1 MDITGRKLFVKAFQE
16 EGVDTIFGYP
26 GGTVTDLFDE
36 LYKQDEIEIVLPRH
50 EQGLL
55 HEAEGYAKST
65 GKVGVCLVTSGPG
78 ATNIMTGL
86 ADAHYDNIPLVCFTG
101 QVPLSLIGNDAFQE
115 VDIVGMTR
123 SITKYGV
130 TVRDRKDL
138 GKIIKMA
145 FHIASTGKPGP
156 VLIDLPKD
164 IQTASGPAEY
174 PDSVQIRGYKPNES
188 VHIGQLKKAYKL
200 LKSAKKPLI
209 LAGGGVNIAKANELL
224 KEFAE
229 KMNVPVVTTIMGKGA
244 IVTTHPLYIG
254 NTGMHGKYASNK
266 AVSECDVLFSIG
278 TRFND
283 RITGDLNEFAPKAKI
298 VHIDVDTASISRNVV
313 VDVPIVS
320 DAKLALEKLLEW
332 AEPKDTTAWQERIKA
347 WDEKNPLEMRRD
359 RGMTPQMIMEHINHT
374 FDEAVFV
381 TDVGQNQMW
390 ATQYLDIDEKRQM
403 ITSGGLGT
411 MGFGVPAAIGAK
423 IANPDK
429 EVILFVGDGG
439 FQMTNQELA
448 ILNIYKVSI
457 KVVMLNNHSLGM
469 VRQWQTLFYGER
481 YSQTVLEDNAIE
493 AYMANL
499 LQKAMKE
506 NDCPMEQFER
516 IGISGTEVIREEDIH
531 LLHKKEKEA
540 LQPSILKN
548 LAWSKGAINTYQA
561 LMKFIPASDKEHVRE
576 LSLIHI

>member
-1 MDITGRKLFVKAFQE
+1 MDITGRKLFVKALQE

-36 LYKQDEIEIVLPRH
+36 LYKQDEIEVVLPRH

-174 PDSVQIRGYKPNES
+174 PESVQIRGYKPNES

-200 LKSAKKPLI
+200 FKSAKKPLI
-209 LAGGGVNIAKANELL
+209 LAGGGVNIAKANDLM

-244 IVTTHPLYIG
+244 IPTTHPLYIG
-254 NTGMHGKYASNK
+254 NTGMHGKYACNK

-332 AEPKDTTAWQERIKA
+332 AEPKDTTAWQEKIKA
-347 WDEKNPLEMRRD
+347 WNEKNPLEMRRD
-359 RGMTPQMIMEHINHT
+359 RGMTPQMIMERINNT
-374 FDEAVFV
+374 FDEAIFV

-411 MGFGVPAAIGAK
+411 MGFGFPAAIGAK
-423 IANPDK
+423 IGNRDK
-429 EVILFVGDGG
+429 EVVCVTGDGG
-439 FQMTNQELA
+439 FQMNIQEMATA
-448 ILNIYKVSI
+448 IVQGTPVIICL
-457 KVVMLNNHSLGM
+457 LNNQYLGM
-469 VRQWQTLFYGER
+469 VRQMQQLFYGKR
-481 YSQTVLEDNAIE
+481 YSAVCLRKRRSCPANCKGPNE
-493 AYMANL
+493 A
-499 LQKAMKE
+499 
-506 NDCPMEQFER
+506 CPPYTPDF
-516 IGISGTEVIREEDIH
+516 IALAKSYGAHGIRVEKEEDIQAA
-531 LLHKKEKEA
+531 LDEA
-540 LQPSILKN
+540 RTYQDSPTIIEFLISSDEIVLPMVKGGNPMSEMILK
-548 LAWSKGAINTYQA
+548 
-561 LMKFIPASDKEHVRE
+561 
-576 LSLIHI
+576 

>member
-1 MDITGRKLFVKAFQE
+1 MDITGRKLFVKALQE

-36 LYKQDEIEIVLPRH
+36 LYKQDGIEVVLPRH

-101 QVPLSLIGNDAFQE
+101 QVPLNLIGNDAFQE

-130 TVRDRKDL
+130 TVQDRKDL
-138 GKIIKMA
+138 GRIIKMA

-164 IQTASGPAEY
+164 IQTASGPSEY
-174 PDSVQIRGYKPNES
+174 PESVQIRGYKPNES

-209 LAGGGVNIAKANELL
+209 LAGGGVNIARANTLL
-224 KEFAE
+224 QEFAE

-244 IVTTHPLYIG
+244 IPTTHPLYIG
-254 NTGMHGKYASNK
+254 NTGMHGKYACNK

-298 VHIDVDTASISRNVV
+298 IHIDVDTASISRNVV

-332 AEPKDTTAWQERIKA
+332 AEPKDTTAWQEKIQA
-347 WDEKNPLEMRRD
+347 WDKKNPLEMRRD
-359 RGMTPQMIMEHINHT
+359 RGMTPQMIMEHINQT
-374 FDEAVFV
+374 FEEAIFV

-411 MGFGVPAAIGAK
+411 MGFGFPAAIGAK
-423 IANPDK
+423 IGNRDK
-429 EVILFVGDGG
+429 TVVCVTGDGG
-439 FQMTNQELA
+439 FQMNIQEMA
-448 ILNIYKVSI
+448 TA
-457 KVVMLNNHSLGM
+457 VVQGTPVIICLLNNQYLGM
-469 VRQWQTLFYGER
+469 VRQMQQLFYGKR
-481 YSQTVLEDNAIE
+481 YSAVCLRRRRSCPANCKGPNE
-493 AYMANL
+493 A
-499 LQKAMKE
+499 
-506 NDCPMEQFER
+506 CPPYTPNFVALAESYGAH
-516 IGISGTEVIREEDIH
+516 GIRVEREEDIQKA
-531 LLHKKEKEA
+531 LEEA
-540 LQPSILKN
+540 ASYQDAPTVIEFLISSDEIVLPMVKGGNPMSEMILK
-548 LAWSKGAINTYQA
+548 
-561 LMKFIPASDKEHVRE
+561 
-576 LSLIHI
+576 